1 MGRRIG
7 NAGAMD
13 RARGAIRALG
23 PKFEGLPIVAL
34 TQEPAT
40 LTKMTLDREVVP
52 LLIKHVQNDR
62 DLMRYEAEQQLI
74 EAGVVKNGDL
84 IVLCHG
90 DKRGMTGGTNTM
102 TIVKVGERA

>member
-1 MGRRIG
+1 MVSRL
-7 NAGAMD
+7 NC
-13 RARGAIRALG
+13 
-23 PKFEGLPIVAL
+23 GLPIVAL

-40 LTKMTLDREVVP
+40 LTKMTLYREVVP